1 MNEYLFVNS
10 IRSSFDLLCATS
22 SALHQYTETVSEC
35 LNPFLARIFFMRCLV
50 FMCSH
55 FFFKSI
61 PKIEFLLKY
70 SIHFSFT
77 PSLSSSS
84 QSNVYHPFFVRFCFE
99 SNMLSWFHST
109 GNVMARACVCYISSL
124 FCNWNQRSCELLKTE
139 CQLTI
144 ETKKTLPSFVA
155 CFYFCVS
162 LLFCV
167 CKCEIEI
174 KFNYSI
180 CVHICAVRSVLF
192 VGCNCVVI
200 SLSFPPRVC
209 FFYISPD
216 YYYHGSR
223 ITCV

>member
-84 QSNVYHPFFVRFCFE
+84 QSNVYHPFFVRFCFD

-144 ETKKTLPSFVA
+144 ETKKNPAIIRRLLLFLCFVA
-155 CFYFCVS
+155 VLRLEMWNWNKIQLQHLRAHMCGAKCF
-162 LLFCV
+162 
-167 CKCEIEI
+167 
-174 KFNYSI
+174 I
-180 CVHICAVRSVLF
+180 CWV
-192 VGCNCVVI
+192 
-200 SLSFPPRVC
+200 
-209 FFYISPD
+209 
-216 YYYHGSR
+216 
-223 ITCV
+223 